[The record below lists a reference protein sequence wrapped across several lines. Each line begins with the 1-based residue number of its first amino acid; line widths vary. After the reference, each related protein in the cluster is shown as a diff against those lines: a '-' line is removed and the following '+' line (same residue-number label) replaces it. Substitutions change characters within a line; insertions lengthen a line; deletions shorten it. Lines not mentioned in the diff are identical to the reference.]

1 METPGALLNRLR
13 TQRQL
18 TQETLAVLASCS
30 GATIYDIEKGR
41 RPVVRPT
48 TARSIYLAL
57 ASRKPMIEA
66 DAASFFR
73 LFHLD
78 PTVIG
83 DDDRPLMLD
92 DVTRMQELARER
104 LEYEPDRPSV
114 AREAV
119 RVMAL
124 RPGGHD
130 GVPVSIP
137 PTIIQLIANLIAAHG
152 PTRTEEML
160 RSIAAMAQPPA
171 PSPGS
176 VPPGFVK
183 TPPVVADGYS
193 VSEVIPAAAPKAKR
207 LDQGTGP
214 ASRRRAR
221 GG

>member
-1 METPGALLNRLR
+1 MEPLAQLLRRLR
-13 TQRQL
+13 LQRQL
-18 TQETLAVLASCS
+18 TLEKLAALASCS
-30 GATIYDIEKGR
+30 LSTIANIEKNR
-41 RPVVRPT
+41 QNNVRPV
-48 TARSIYLAL
+48 TARNIYEAL
-57 ASRKPMIEA
+57 ASRKPLTEA
-66 DAASFFR
+66 DAAAYFR
-73 LFHLD
+73 AMKLD
-78 PTVIG
+78 PNVIG
-83 DDDRPLMLD
+83 DSDRPLMLD
-92 DVTRMQELARER
+92 DVTRMQELSRER

-119 RVMAL
+119 RLMAL

-214 ASRRRAR
+214 ASRRRAK